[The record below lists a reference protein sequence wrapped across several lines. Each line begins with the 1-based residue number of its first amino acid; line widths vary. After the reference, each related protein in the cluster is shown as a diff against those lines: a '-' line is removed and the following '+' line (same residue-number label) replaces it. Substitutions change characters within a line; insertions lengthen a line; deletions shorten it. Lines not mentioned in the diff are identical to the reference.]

1 MATEMFAIFR
11 EVMTPGFPDE
21 SFVVVPIM
29 SDTPDSPDEVPG
41 TRHWIEAIVSLDCAR
56 RNSAVRRA
64 KLKAVARDLLTE
76 RARMRRKAAAHNFAP
91 HMFVD
96 DELPTTGDGSHVCQK
111 QDVTQLYRVCRSC
124 HYQAQRA
131 LSALPDIE

>member
-1 MATEMFAIFR
+1 MATEMFAI
-11 EVMTPGFPDE
+11 
-21 SFVVVPIM
+21 
-29 SDTPDSPDEVPG
+29 
-41 TRHWIEAIVSLDCAR
+41 
-56 RNSAVRRA
+56 VRKTA
-64 KLKAVARDLLTE
+64 ARDLPTE

-96 DELPTTGDGSHVCQK
+96 DELPTGDGSHTCQK
-111 QDVTQLYRVCRSC
+111 QDAKQLYRGCRSC